1 MLLFKVLVL
10 TWLTLEKCKWM
21 QSIERVKTDYFLF
34 QYILKCN
41 LFLWLRKL
49 NFQHHYS
56 CVLQKS
62 VKNADVVL
70 KQRLI
75 IENSCDTLYI
85 YEKCD
90 TFLPVFW
97 ID

>member
-1 MLLFKVLVL
+1 
-10 TWLTLEKCKWM
+10 M

-34 QYILKCN
+34 LYILKCN
-41 LFLWLRKL
+41 LFLLFGKL

-85 YEKCD
+85 YESVIHFCL
-90 TFLPVFW
+90 FFE
-97 ID
+97 